1 MTDWKFIFEKW
12 VLGKHRRR
20 AYEPEVKRELAK
32 VRGELFVD
40 IGANIGT
47 YAIPL
52 SKHFS
57 KVYAFEP
64 NPKALTELHLRI
76 ARQHLDNITVH
87 PIALAEREGETRLYL
102 DPHQGLSG
110 SADTIL
116 PLFKYNPANDSSARS
131 HVYTGKEGVMVKTA
145 RYDSLI
151 KETADLVK
159 IDVEGAEF
167 LVLKGMEESLKHRR
181 VKAIMVE
188 LHDADRRTEL
198 EEMLRQ
204 YSFSLTELDPHPRI
218 IGYLQ

>member
-1 MTDWKFIFEKW
+1 M
-12 VLGKHRRR
+12 LGKHRQG

-47 YAIPL
+47 YTIPL
-52 SKHFS
+52 SKHFR

-64 NPKALTELHLRI
+64 NPKALTELRLRI

-87 PIALAEREGETRLYL
+87 PIALAERDGEARLYL

-116 PLFKYNPANDSSARS
+116 PVFKYNPASDSGGRS
-131 HVYTGKEGVMVKTA
+131 HVYAGREGVMVKTA

-151 KETADLVK
+151 NETADLVK

-167 LVLKGMEESLKHRR
+167 LVLKGMEESLTHRR
-181 VKAIMVE
+181 VKTIMVE
-188 LHDADRRTEL
+188 LHDVDRRTEL
-198 EEMLRQ
+198 EEILRQ
-204 YSFSLTELDPHPRI
+204 YSFASRELDPQPRI